1 MITVQCMRKCSG
13 NSMFFRLHFLGDGT
27 MINII
32 KARGGGVLQKS
43 RTSCFTEKKTG
54 GRTMLACL
62 DYLRELN
69 AASMFVRLLMAML
82 FGGLVGL
89 DRQRKHRPAGFRTH
103 MLVCMGAALTMLLS
117 QYEYEMMQTAWAVQ
131 TAAIGG
137 KLDVARFGAQVIN
150 GIGFLGAGTIIVTS
164 RQKVQGLTT
173 AAGLWASACMGLAI
187 GAGFYECVVLVFV
200 IILLV
205 FRTLP
210 FVENMLMEKARNMNI
225 YVEFQSM
232 LDVSPLIGRIKSCDV
247 HIYEVE
253 IQRDG
258 VEKGANPSAVFTI
271 RLNKSMSHAQVLA
284 IISDSPNIYTV
295 EEI

>member
-1 MITVQCMRKCSG
+1 
-13 NSMFFRLHFLGDGT
+13 MFNLPDIFYDVNIVSVTIRLVLAV
-27 MINII
+27 II
-32 KARGGGVLQKS
+32 GGIIGLERG
-43 RTSCFTEKKTG
+43 
-54 GRTMLACL
+54 A
-62 DYLRELN
+62 N
-69 AASMFVRLLMAML
+69 NHA
-82 FGGLVGL
+82 
-89 DRQRKHRPAGFRTH
+89 AGFRTH
-103 MLVCMGAALTMLLS
+103 ILVCVGAALVMVTN
-117 QYEYEMMQTAWAVQ
+117 EYICQFNDLA
-131 TAAIGG
+131 
-137 KLDVARFGAQVIN
+137 DPARLGAQVIT
-150 GIGFLGAGTIIVTS
+150 GVGFLGAGTIIVTS

-225 YVEFQSM
+225 YVEFNSI

-258 VEKGANPSAVFTI
+258 VEKGGHPSAVFTI

>member
-1 MITVQCMRKCSG
+1 
-13 NSMFFRLHFLGDGT
+13 
-27 MINII
+27 
-32 KARGGGVLQKS
+32 
-43 RTSCFTEKKTG
+43 
-54 GRTMLACL
+54 MLACF

-69 AASMFVRLLMAML
+69 TASMVLRLLMAML

-89 DRQRKHRPAGFRTH
+89 NRQRKHRPAGFRTH

-117 QYEYEMMQTAWAVQ
+117 QYEYLMLETVWATQ
-131 TAAIGG
+131 AAAVGN
-137 KLDVARFGAQVIN
+137 KVDVARFGAQVIN

-187 GAGFYECVVLVFV
+187 GAGFYECVLLVF
-200 IILLV
+200 IIIMAV

-210 FVENMLMEKARNMNI
+210 FVENLLMERARNMNI
-225 YVEFQSM
+225 YVEFQSV

-253 IQRDG
+253 LQRDG
-258 VEKGANPSAVFTI
+258 IEKGGHPSAVFTI
-271 RLNKSMSHAQVLA
+271 RLNRSMSHAQVLA
-284 IISDSPNIYTV
+284 VISDSPNIYTV